1 MNMSIGYAIT
11 TVVSFLLAAGYLF
24 AAKQKNNWLVL
35 LFLSVFIVNLGYLAL
50 ACSSTLEAALMANR
64 IAYLGSVFLPFSMLM
79 AIANVCRIKVSRRLT
94 TLLAGISVA
103 VFLLAATPGYLD
115 CYYRD
120 VSIVFINGM
129 ARLNKIYGPLHG
141 VYYVYLFSYFTMIAA
156 VVVWSIRKGAVASGQ
171 YGAVLLIVVLLNIS
185 IWLIEQMIESQF
197 EFLAV
202 SYMISELLLLFVY
215 DVMKNDKRFV
225 VADIQ
230 EVQVSE
236 IDVSE
241 REVPEIKASEIKTFV
256 IDISE
261 AEMFES
267 EEISKPVSE
276 SEPELDMMQIVALY
290 WPEFEQ
296 LSAREREVLQCI
308 LEDKKRKDI
317 AEALCISENTVK
329 THISRLY
336 SKLGVANRRELL
348 FQIVHRQQEH
358 SI

>member
-24 AAKQKNNWLVL
+24 AAKQKNNWLML

-141 VYYVYLFSYFTMIAA
+141 VYYVYLFSYFAMIAA

-236 IDVSE
+236 IDVSGS
-241 REVPEIKASEIKTFV
+241 EVPEIKASEIKTFV

-267 EEISKPVSE
+267 EEISKSVSD
-276 SEPELDMMQIVALY
+276 PEADMMQLVALY

-308 LEDKKRKDI
+308 LEDKKRKVI

-329 THISRLY
+329 THISRVY

>member
-94 TLLAGISVA
+94 ALLAGISVA

-225 VADIQ
+225 VADMQ

-236 IDVSE
+236 IDVS
-241 REVPEIKASEIKTFV
+241 
-256 IDISE
+256 
-261 AEMFES
+261 ES

>member
-103 VFLLAATPGYLD
+103 VFLMAATPGYLD

-141 VYYVYLFSYFTMIAA
+141 VYYVYLFSYFAMIAA
-156 VVVWSIRKGAVASGQ
+156 VVVWSIRKGAVVSGQ

-225 VADIQ
+225 VADMQ

-236 IDVSE
+236 IDVS
-241 REVPEIKASEIKTFV
+241 
-256 IDISE
+256 
-261 AEMFES
+261 ES

>member
-141 VYYVYLFSYFTMIAA
+141 VYYVYLFSYFAMIAA
-156 VVVWSIRKGAVASGQ
+156 VVVWSIRKGAVVSGQ

-236 IDVSE
+236 IDVS
-241 REVPEIKASEIKTFV
+241 
-256 IDISE
+256 
-261 AEMFES
+261 ES

>member
-141 VYYVYLFSYFTMIAA
+141 VYYVYLFSYFAIIAA
-156 VVVWSIRKGAVASGQ
+156 VVVWSIRKGAVVSGQ

-225 VADIQ
+225 VADMQ

-236 IDVSE
+236 IDVS
-241 REVPEIKASEIKTFV
+241 
-256 IDISE
+256 
-261 AEMFES
+261 ES

>member
-1 MNMSIGYAIT
+1 
-11 TVVSFLLAAGYLF
+11 
-24 AAKQKNNWLVL
+24 
-35 LFLSVFIVNLGYLAL
+35 
-50 ACSSTLEAALMANR
+50 
-64 IAYLGSVFLPFSMLM
+64 
-79 AIANVCRIKVSRRLT
+79 
-94 TLLAGISVA
+94 
-103 VFLLAATPGYLD
+103 
-115 CYYRD
+115 
-120 VSIVFINGM
+120 
-129 ARLNKIYGPLHG
+129 
-141 VYYVYLFSYFTMIAA
+141 MIAA
-156 VVVWSIRKGAVASGQ
+156 VVVWSIRKGAEASGQ

-225 VADIQ
+225 VADMQ

-236 IDVSE
+236 IDVS
-241 REVPEIKASEIKTFV
+241 
-256 IDISE
+256 
-261 AEMFES
+261 ES

-276 SEPELDMMQIVALY
+276 SESELDMMQIVALY

>member
-1 MNMSIGYAIT
+1 M
-11 TVVSFLLAAGYLF
+11 
-24 AAKQKNNWLVL
+24 
-35 LFLSVFIVNLGYLAL
+35 
-50 ACSSTLEAALMANR
+50 
-64 IAYLGSVFLPFSMLM
+64 
-79 AIANVCRIKVSRRLT
+79 
-94 TLLAGISVA
+94 
-103 VFLLAATPGYLD
+103 FLLAATPGYLD

-141 VYYVYLFSYFTMIAA
+141 VYYVYLFSYFAMIAA
-156 VVVWSIRKGAVASGQ
+156 VVVWSIRKGAVVSGQ
-171 YGAVLLIVVLLNIS
+171 YGAVLLIVLLLNIS

-225 VADIQ
+225 VADMQ

-241 REVPEIKASEIKTFV
+241 
-256 IDISE
+256 
-261 AEMFES
+261 S
-267 EEISKPVSE
+267 EEISKLVSE

>member
-1 MNMSIGYAIT
+1 
-11 TVVSFLLAAGYLF
+11 
-24 AAKQKNNWLVL
+24 
-35 LFLSVFIVNLGYLAL
+35 
-50 ACSSTLEAALMANR
+50 
-64 IAYLGSVFLPFSMLM
+64 
-79 AIANVCRIKVSRRLT
+79 
-94 TLLAGISVA
+94 
-103 VFLLAATPGYLD
+103 
-115 CYYRD
+115 
-120 VSIVFINGM
+120 M

-141 VYYVYLFSYFTMIAA
+141 VYYVYLFSYFAMIAA

-236 IDVSE
+236 IDVSGS
-241 REVPEIKASEIKTFV
+241 EVPEIKASEIKTFV

-267 EEISKPVSE
+267 EEISKSVSD
-276 SEPELDMMQIVALY
+276 PEADMMQLVALY

-358 SI
+358 SM

>member
-24 AAKQKNNWLVL
+24 AAKQKNNWLML

-64 IAYLGSVFLPFSMLM
+64 IAYLGSVFLPFSILM

-141 VYYVYLFSYFTMIAA
+141 VYYVYLFSYFAMIAA

-225 VADIQ
+225 VADMQ

-236 IDVSE
+236 IDVS
-241 REVPEIKASEIKTFV
+241 
-256 IDISE
+256 
-261 AEMFES
+261 ES

-276 SEPELDMMQIVALY
+276 SESELDMMQIVALY

>member
-1 MNMSIGYAIT
+1 
-11 TVVSFLLAAGYLF
+11 
-24 AAKQKNNWLVL
+24 
-35 LFLSVFIVNLGYLAL
+35 
-50 ACSSTLEAALMANR
+50 
-64 IAYLGSVFLPFSMLM
+64 
-79 AIANVCRIKVSRRLT
+79 
-94 TLLAGISVA
+94 
-103 VFLLAATPGYLD
+103 
-115 CYYRD
+115 
-120 VSIVFINGM
+120 
-129 ARLNKIYGPLHG
+129 
-141 VYYVYLFSYFTMIAA
+141 
-156 VVVWSIRKGAVASGQ
+156 
-171 YGAVLLIVVLLNIS
+171 
-185 IWLIEQMIESQF
+185 
-197 EFLAV
+197 
-202 SYMISELLLLFVY
+202 MISELLLLFVY

-241 REVPEIKASEIKTFV
+241 
-256 IDISE
+256 
-261 AEMFES
+261 S

-276 SEPELDMMQIVALY
+276 SELDMIQIVALY

-358 SI
+358 SM